1 MRRLLP
7 PIGSIAQWMR
17 FIADCRAT
25 SLVDSA
31 KIFSNKSIFVTRHA
45 LRRFET
51 FRPDPASSW
60 LDSPFHLRGLVTWS
74 PVSETWYVLE
84 DAGTPG
90 AMARSRLE
98 PEEWMMEALLPEMTV
113 IDVGAHQGRYAIQF
127 SRRVGEKGLVLAVE
141 PEDRNLTLLNRNL
154 ELNEIHNVLA
164 ICGACWSC
172 REPLQ
177 FSHGNTLDLSRVTQ
191 SASKNGD
198 LIGLPLDDL
207 VAEVALRRVDLVKI
221 DVEGAELEVLEGAQR
236 VLREFQPSLFVECHR
251 ILSDVIGWLHEHG
264 YAVHREKQ
272 DPDHGEGF
280 GWVSAVPE
288 NRIAK

>member
-1 MRRLLP
+1 MRLLP
-7 PIGSIAQWMR
+7 PISSIAHWVH
-17 FIADCRAT
+17 FIADCRAA
-25 SLVDSA
+25 SLADSA
-31 KIFSNKSIFVTRHA
+31 KMFTNKTIFATRHA

-51 FRPDPASSW
+51 SRPASASDW

-90 AMARSRLE
+90 AMARSRVE

-141 PEDRNLTLLNRNL
+141 PEDRNLVLLNRNL
-154 ELNEIHNVLA
+154 ELNEIHNVLS
-164 ICGACWSC
+164 IRGACWSR

-191 SASKNGD
+191 SAAKNGD
-198 LIGLPLDDL
+198 LVGLPLDDL
-207 VAEVALRRVDLVKI
+207 VTEAALRRVDLVKI
-221 DVEGAELEVLEGAQR
+221 DVEGAELDVLEGAQR
-236 VLREFQPSLFVECHR
+236 VLREFRPRLFVECHR
-251 ILSDVIGWLHEHG
+251 ILSDVVGWLDEHG
-264 YAVHREKQ
+264 YAVHREMQ

-280 GWVSAVPE
+280 GWILAVPDDDV
-288 NRIAK
+288 AK

>member
-1 MRRLLP
+1 MRRFLP
-7 PIGSIAQWMR
+7 PISSIAQWMR

-51 FRPDPASSW
+51 FRPDPASGW

-90 AMARSRLE
+90 AMAMSRLE

-141 PEDRNLTLLNRNL
+141 PEERNLTLLNRNL
-154 ELNEIHNVLA
+154 ELNEIHNVQV
-164 ICGACWSC
+164 ICGACWSR

-191 SASKNGD
+191 SAAKNGD

-236 VLREFQPSLFVECHR
+236 VLRDFQPSLFVECHR
-251 ILSDVIGWLHEHG
+251 ILSDVIGWLHEHR
-264 YAVHREKQ
+264 YVVHREKQ

-280 GWVSAVPE
+280 GWVLAVPDDV
-288 NRIAK
+288 NAK